1 MAGDLAPL
9 GWEQESPGNLRPGA
23 IPRLTRP
30 PALPLG
36 KIPWISGSSHTN
48 FLGLEDSSGLFVPT
62 D

>member
-9 GWEQESPGNLRPGA
+9 GWEQESPGNLRPRA

-36 KIPWISGSSHTN
+36 KNPWISGSSHTN